1 MHLVWYKLSMVKV
14 MFVCHGNICRS
25 PMAEFLFKKLIEE
38 KGQADKFVIKSSATS
53 YEEIGNP
60 VHYGTAKILDGLNI
74 NYYSKRAEK
83 LKSSDYDNYDYFI
96 GMDNANIRNMYNIF
110 NGDKD
115 NKIFLLLKFNGEN
128 REVSDPWWTG
138 NFNETF
144 ADIDSGVKAFYEYL
158 KEKQ

>member
-1 MHLVWYKLSMVKV
+1 MVRV

-25 PMAEFLFKKLIEE
+25 PMAEFLFKKLVEE

-60 VHYGTAKILDGLNI
+60 VHYGTAKILDRLNI

-144 ADIDSGVKAFYEYL
+144 TDIDSGVKAFYEYL
-158 KEKQ
+158 KENEKI

>member
-1 MHLVWYKLSMVKV
+1 MVRV

-25 PMAEFLFKKLIEE
+25 PMAEFLFKKLIKE
-38 KGQADKFVIKSSATS
+38 KGVEDNFIVKSSATS

-60 VHYGTAKILDGLNI
+60 VHYGTAKILDKLNI

-96 GMDNANIRNMYNIF
+96 GMDNANIRNMFNIF
-110 NGDKD
+110 NGDKAK
-115 NKIFLLLKFNGEN
+115 KISLLLSYTGEN

-158 KEKQ
+158 KENEKI

>member
-1 MHLVWYKLSMVKV
+1 MVKIL
-14 MFVCHGNICRS
+14 FVCHGNICRS
-25 PMAEFLFKKLIEE
+25 PMAEFLFKKLVEE

-60 VHYGTAKILDGLNI
+60 VHYGTAKILDRLNI

-144 ADIDSGVKAFYEYL
+144 TDIDSGVKAFYEYL
-158 KEKQ
+158 NKNNKI

>member
-1 MHLVWYKLSMVKV
+1 MVRV

-25 PMAEFLFKKLIEE
+25 PMAEFLFKKLIKE
-38 KGQADKFVIKSSATS
+38 KGAEDNFIVKSSATS

-60 VHYGTAKILDGLNI
+60 VHYGTAKILDKLNI
-74 NYYSKRAEK
+74 NYYSKRSEK

-96 GMDNANIRNMYNIF
+96 GMDNANIRNMFNIF
-110 NGDKD
+110 NGDKAK
-115 NKIFLLLKFNGEN
+115 KISLLLSYTGEN

-158 KEKQ
+158 KENGKI

>member
-1 MHLVWYKLSMVKV
+1 MVKV

-25 PMAEFLFKKLIEE
+25 PMAEFLFKKLIKE
-38 KGQADKFVIKSSATS
+38 KGEEDNFIVKSSATS

-60 VHYGTAKILDGLNI
+60 VHYGTAKILDRLNI

-96 GMDNANIRNMYNIF
+96 GMDNANIRNMFNIF
-110 NGDKD
+110 GGDKD
-115 NKIFLLLKFNGEN
+115 NKISLLLSYTGDN

-138 NFNETF
+138 NFNETY
-144 ADIDSGVKAFYEYL
+144 ADVDSGVKAFYQYL
-158 KEKQ
+158 KTNNKI